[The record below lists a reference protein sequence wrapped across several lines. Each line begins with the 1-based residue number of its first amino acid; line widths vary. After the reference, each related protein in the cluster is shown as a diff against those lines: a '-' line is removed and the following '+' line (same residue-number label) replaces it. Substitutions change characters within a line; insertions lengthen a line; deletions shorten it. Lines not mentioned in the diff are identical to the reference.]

1 MIPVLYQNCTNKVR
15 RHGQHTNF
23 IPDLV
28 GMRNSPPGY
37 GILHVR
43 SSHCCCPVK
52 GERFMIRPTRCS
64 ILSLRA
70 GAAGA
75 FVLPRISIGQA
86 DSAYVVVS
94 LQMLPVTDMIEAGR
108 PPRTAVSQ

>member
-15 RHGQHTNF
+15 RHGQQTNF

-52 GERFMIRPTRCS
+52 GERFMIRPTRRS

-86 DSAYVVVS
+86 DSVIRGG
-94 LQMLPVTDMIEAGR
+94 LPADA
-108 PPRTAVSQ
+108 ACH